1 MKIYKIPEIKN
12 IEEAKEKIGYLK
24 PISIEDLLF
33 RKIVPPKN
41 NLLGP
46 GIKNKVALVTGAA
59 GSIGEELSL
68 QILALK
74 PTKLIVVD
82 FSEPKLFELK
92 NLLHVFY
99 LSNHFFLNFL
109 LSQLFSS

>member
-1 MKIYKIPEIKN
+1 MDFEQLFVPTSSINSKEWLNILNQIKRIKPRIKIYKIPSITN

-68 QILALK
+68 QILALN
-74 PTKLIVVD
+74 PSKLI
-82 FSEPKLFELK
+82 
-92 NLLHVFY
+92 
-99 LSNHFFLNFL
+99 
-109 LSQLFSS
+109 